1 MNAFDLLARDNW
13 IILNGTLADNIGIEC
28 AILVG
33 LLSSYQRTF
42 GGEFYR
48 DRSQIIQESHLTD
61 YAYRK
66 AMDKLK
72 ELGILEVAY
81 KGVPCRCYYKLNEEK
96 LSLQFV
102 EGQQSSFVDFN
113 KSSVVD
119 FNKSGIDDSDKS
131 HINNNKGNNN
141 KDNNNTYEFG
151 ETDQIQI
158 MFEQFWKE
166 YPRKVSKKTAFTA
179 FKNIKHLKDEF
190 PIIMQAVKLKKGSN
204 DWRKN
209 GGQYIPH
216 PATFIHQERWKDE
229 EQTISSNDSM
239 LSSDNPYF
247 SKETREM
254 LRSMGR

>member
-1 MNAFDLLARDNW
+1 MNTLDLIARDNW
-13 IILNGTLADNIGIEC
+13 ICLNRAIAKTLGVEN
-28 AILVG
+28 AIMVG
-33 LLSSYQRTF
+33 LLASYQRTF
-42 GGEFYR
+42 GEGFYR
-48 DRSQIIQESHLTD
+48 ER
-61 YAYRK
+61 
-66 AMDKLK
+66 
-72 ELGILEVAY
+72 EVM
-81 KGVPCRCYYKLNEEK
+81 
-96 LSLQFV
+96 
-102 EGQQSSFVDFN
+102 
-113 KSSVVD
+113 
-119 FNKSGIDDSDKS
+119 IDDSCLTEYAVKKSLRELQDKGILS
-131 HINNNKGNNN
+131 IEHKGIPARPYYTINTEALDQYIEYRPPRQVDFDLSGEVDFDLSNNNTNNNRDNQRNNKKENN
-141 KDNNNTYEFG
+141 KDTLVGG